1 MSKRFQ
7 QLITVQN
14 GFKIEFGSDHINKIL
29 LWSTSKAEKVRKQ
42 EQLIF
47 E

>member
-7 QLITVQN
+7 QLITGQN
-14 GFKIEFGSDHINKIL
+14 GFKIAFGSDHINKIL